1 MNFIN
6 DKSAGFKSLAV
17 ILPTI
22 ATIIY
27 AVGNFWMDSNL
38 IPIEYLPF
46 IIPALSFLGRII
58 KQPSIKE

>member
-6 DKSAGFKSLAV
+6 DKTTGFKSLAV

-22 ATIIY
+22 ATAIY
-27 AVGNFWMDSNL
+27 AVGNFWLDSNL
-38 IPIEYLPF
+38 IPIQYLPF

-58 KQPSIKE
+58 EQPNIKE

>member
-1 MNFIN
+1 MKFIN

-27 AVGNFWMDSNL
+27 AVGSFWMDNNL

>member
-6 DKSAGFKSLAV
+6 DKTTGLKSLAV
-17 ILPTI
+17 ILPTV

-27 AVGNFWMDSNL
+27 AVGNFWLESDL
-38 IPIEYLPF
+38 IPIQYLPF
-46 IIPALSFLGRII
+46 IIPTLSFLGRII

>member
-6 DKSAGFKSLAV
+6 DKSVGFKSLAV

-22 ATIIY
+22 ATVIY
-27 AVGNFWMDSNL
+27 AVGNFWVDNNL

-46 IIPALSFLGRII
+46 VVPALSFLGRII
-58 KQPSIKE
+58 EQPDLRE